1 LFLQIVDAILAQLQR
16 AGFRGVFA
24 DGHGPSRT
32 SWVANLADREQRFGL
47 KLLGVTAEVRERWRS
62 QMDRAASNETSLVRA
77 LRPELADLSRLDTD
91 REIWPQGVDG
101 QDPRDATAGEGRQ
114 LLDASIAIV
123 GELLD
128 AVGV

>member
-1 LFLQIVDAILAQLQR
+1 M
-16 AGFRGVFA
+16 
-24 DGHGPSRT
+24 
-32 SWVANLADREQRFGL
+32 ANLADREQRFGL

-62 QMDRAASNETSLVRA
+62 QMDHAASNETSLVRA